1 MQWVKRLNEAME
13 YVESHLTGTID
24 RERAAQIACCSSYH
38 FQRMFSYMAGVPLSE
53 YIRRRKMTLAA
64 EDLQRGDRVADVA
77 ARYGYESPTAF
88 NRAFQAVHGMPPSS
102 AQKPG
107 VPLKAYARI
116 AFQLSVRG
124 PEQIEYR
131 LEEMDAFRV
140 VGFCQAIQPDL
151 EENFAQIPRFWGE
164 VAQSG
169 QIEELLA
176 LADGKVP
183 GLLGVSSCDP
193 DTPNFYYIAV
203 TSNAPIPDGMTEF
216 IVPAGKWAI
225 FSGHGPMPTAIQELE
240 CRMVTEWMPS
250 SGYEWSKAPDVE
262 QYLNADPQDA
272 KFEVWMPIIR
282 P

>member
-1 MQWVKRLNEAME
+1 
-13 YVESHLTGTID
+13 
-24 RERAAQIACCSSYH
+24 
-38 FQRMFSYMAGVPLSE
+38 
-53 YIRRRKMTLAA
+53 
-64 EDLQRGDRVADVA
+64 
-77 ARYGYESPTAF
+77 
-88 NRAFQAVHGMPPSS
+88 MPPSS

-151 EENFAQIPRFWGE
+151 EENFVQIPKFWGE

-203 TSNAPIPDGMTEF
+203 TSNAPRPGWNDGVYSAGGKMGNFLGAWPDANSHTGARMPHGNRMDAF
-216 IVPAGKWAI
+216 IG
-225 FSGHGPMPTAIQELE
+225 L
-240 CRMVTEWMPS
+240 
-250 SGYEWSKAPDVE
+250 
-262 QYLNADPQDA
+262 
-272 KFEVWMPIIR
+272 
-282 P
+282 